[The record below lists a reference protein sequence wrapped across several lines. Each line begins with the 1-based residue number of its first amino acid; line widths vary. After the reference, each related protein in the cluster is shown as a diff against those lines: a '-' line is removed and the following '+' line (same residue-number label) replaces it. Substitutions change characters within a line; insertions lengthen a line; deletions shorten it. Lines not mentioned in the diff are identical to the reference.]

1 MLTCTLEA
9 YRTVWMRYAI
19 CCIATHSDP
28 YLSITNMD
36 SLLMVTSPVDD
47 YDYEIIFWLWMV
59 AGLLFW
65 LNVILWIIFHI
76 L

>member
-1 MLTCTLEA
+1 
-9 YRTVWMRYAI
+9 
-19 CCIATHSDP
+19 
-28 YLSITNMD
+28 
-36 SLLMVTSPVDD
+36 MVTSPVDD